1 MNKNISG
8 LFIVSFFVLFVF
20 VFCACGYSEKEQAYT
35 LSNQEKQLVNTI
47 YNSRGVWE
55 KHNGDSCTNI
65 RYVEKNGNKFLLC
78 SYRIN
83 SSGIDFMGET
93 VYSSMEVKY
102 IITNSGMRQANANE
116 YGSNDYGLVT
126 GMFSYNTSGSSDAKK
141 ASIAKA
147 VTNKSHVVIP

>member
-1 MNKNISG
+1 MNKRMSRVLIISFLILY
-8 LFIVSFFVLFVF
+8 LFSL
-20 VFCACGYSEKEQAYT
+20 CACEFSQKEQSYT
-35 LSNQEKQLVNTI
+35 LSNQEKELVNTI
-47 YNSRGVWE
+47 YNNRDAWE
-55 KHNGDSCTNI
+55 KHNGDRCTNI

-102 IITNSGMRQANANE
+102 IITKSGIRQATANE

-126 GMFSYNTSGSSDAKK
+126 GMFSYNTSGSSDEKK

-147 VTNKSHVVIP
+147 VTKKSNVVIP